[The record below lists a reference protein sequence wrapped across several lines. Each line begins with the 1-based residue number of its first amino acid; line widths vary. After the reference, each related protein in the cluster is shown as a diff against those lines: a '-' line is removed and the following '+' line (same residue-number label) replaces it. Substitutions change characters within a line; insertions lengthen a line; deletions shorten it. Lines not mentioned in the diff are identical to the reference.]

1 MPRKN
6 TTSHKRGKPVDGYPV
21 QEHPNYVIWAGMKTR
36 CKNQNEPSYK
46 NYGGRG
52 IRYVPEWEHFENF
65 CRDMGIRPSPDHSI
79 ERIDNDGPYSPE
91 NCKWATRHEQSM
103 NRRKFG
109 NNTTGYQGVK
119 LIKKSGRYIA
129 QVDFKRVR
137 YKAGG
142 TFETPEEAAKM
153 RDRILALLQAGQ
165 DVSDLLERPA
175 RHDSTTGIRGIT
187 PHADGRGYL
196 VRTTVNG
203 ERKYL
208 GYFTDLEAAKE
219 ALEHAKRG

>member
-1 MPRKN
+1 MTKLKTYHDR
-6 TTSHKRGKPVDGYPV
+6 HKLVDGYAV
-21 QEHPNYVIWAGMKTR
+21 QEHPNYHIWAGMKNR
-36 CKNQNEPSYK
+36 CTNSKDPSYK

-52 IRYVPEWEHFENF
+52 ITYTEEWEHFESF
-65 CRDMGIRPSPDHSI
+65 CRDMGVRPSPDHSI
-79 ERIDNDGPYSPE
+79 ERIDNNGPYSPQ
-91 NCKWATRHEQSM
+91 NCKWGTRHEQAM
-103 NRRKFG
+103 NRRTFA
-109 NNTTGYQGVK
+109 NNTSGYRGVK
-119 LIKKSGRYIA
+119 LIKKSGRYA
-129 QVDFKRVR
+129 TQVDFKKVR
-137 YKAGG
+137 YKVGG
-142 TFETPEEAAKM
+142 TFETVEEAAKM
-153 RDRILALLQAGQ
+153 RDRVLALLRAGQ

-175 RHDSTTGIRGIT
+175 RHDSTTGVRGIT

>member
-1 MPRKN
+1 MTKLKTYHER
-6 TTSHKRGKPVDGYPV
+6 HKLIDGYAA
-21 QEHPNYVIWAGMKTR
+21 QEHPNYHIWAGMKTR
-36 CKNQNEPSYK
+36 CNNKNEPGYK

-52 IRYVPEWEHFENF
+52 ITYVPEWEHFENF
-65 CRDMGIRPSPDHSI
+65 CRDMGVRPSPDHSI

-103 NRRKFG
+103 NRRIFS

-119 LIKKSGRYIA
+119 LVKKSGRYTA
-129 QVDFKRVR
+129 QVNFKKVR
-137 YKAGG
+137 YKVGG
-142 TFETPEEAAKM
+142 TFKTPEEAAKM
-153 RDRILALLQAGQ
+153 RDRILALLRAGQ

-175 RHDSTTGIRGIT
+175 RHDSATGVRGIT

-208 GYFTDLEAAKE
+208 GYFTDFEAAKE
-219 ALEHAKRG
+219 AIENAKRS